1 MTAGEELA
9 PRPVARRRTLSSSEY
24 GGLGVLALLVLNAL
38 LFIRNQ
44 RLRADV
50 DDLLTRTP
58 AWGLTLV
65 LTSSAVVL
73 LAAAVVTERKQR
85 RAVAELN
92 ASLVALERI
101 TEVLLERRP
110 LDEFLHILVDRVRD
124 AVRADAAAIH
134 LHAPDGA
141 LECRASSGD
150 VDEDAIRPLVE
161 RAVATTSSVK
171 LRLDGAVAEAW
182 PLLSGYEVLG
192 VIGVVYRGDAKIAE
206 EASRILRVAAGR
218 IAAAVD
224 NARLSVEVGSGEER
238 VRALVDAAPLAIVE
252 LELDGDVRRW
262 NAAASELFGWPA
274 HTGAPPTSSTDREG
288 LLAPRP
294 AFPRELAASLR
305 PLVDDAA
312 RGTRSIDVELQ
323 SPRAEGA
330 PLELSVATVPLRSG
344 TVDITGVLTVMSDVT
359 SRKRLEQ
366 RLLVSQRM
374 EAIGRLAGGVAH
386 DFNNLLTVIIGY
398 SDLLLRRIGDSD
410 PRARAEVEAIA
421 GAGQQ
426 GAKLTSQ
433 LLAIGS
439 HHVSEVSVVSV
450 DDEMADIE
458 PMLRHLVSED
468 IGLVVDV
475 EPVRVL
481 VDPSQLHQV
490 VVNLVVNAR
499 DAMPRGG
506 RLSVRA
512 ASRQVYAPIPAM
524 NGTVEPG
531 AWVVLAVEDSGIGMD
546 EEVLAHCFDP
556 FFSTKDSSRGTGL
569 GLPTVFG
576 IVEQYGGRI
585 ALRSAP
591 GEGTTVSVY
600 LPAVETVDE
609 RSASPEDGDAAAP
622 EMGGTECI
630 LLVEDNEAL
639 CEMIALELDALGYE
653 VVEASNGV
661 EAMQL
666 AKERDVIDLLVT
678 DVVMPLMDGVELS
691 ERLSERWPGLR
702 VLYLSGYTGSA
713 REKLEGIRPSAGFLA
728 KPFELAEVVRLVRE
742 LLDRP

>member
-1 MTAGEELA
+1 MTADEELA
-9 PRPVARRRTLSSSEY
+9 PPPGTRWRTLSSSEY
-24 GGLGVLALLVLNAL
+24 GALGVVTLLLLNAL

-44 RLRADV
+44 RMRAGI
-50 DDLLTRTP
+50 DDFLTRTP
-58 AWGLTLV
+58 AWTFALV
-65 LTSSAVVL
+65 LTFTAIVL
-73 LAAAVVTERKQR
+73 LAAAVVTERQQR

-92 ASLVALERI
+92 ASLVALEHI
-101 TEVLLERRP
+101 TEVLLEHRP
-110 LDEFLHILVDRVRD
+110 LEEFLHTLVDRVRD

-134 LHAPDGA
+134 LREPEGG
-141 LECRASSGD
+141 LQCRASSGH
-150 VDEDAIRPLVE
+150 VDDDAIRPLVE
-161 RAVATTSSVK
+161 RAAVTSSSVK
-171 LRLDGAVAEAW
+171 LRMGGAVAEAW
-182 PLLSGYEVLG
+182 PLLSGSEVLG
-192 VIGVVYRGDAKIAE
+192 VVEVVYRGDVEIARE
-206 EASRILRVAAGR
+206 TSRTLRVAAGR

-224 NARLSVEVGSGEER
+224 NARLAVEVGSGEER
-238 VRALVDAAPLAIVE
+238 VRALVEAAPLAIVE

-274 HTGAPPTSSTDREG
+274 YSGVSAVSSTYDADLRE
-288 LLAPRP
+288 PRP
-294 AFPRELAASLR
+294 TFPPELVTSLR
-305 PLVDDAA
+305 PHIDDAA
-312 RGTRSIDVELQ
+312 LGTRSVDVEMQ
-323 SPRAEGA
+323 CPRPEGA

-344 TVDITGVLTVMSDVT
+344 SGEITGVLTVMSDVT

-410 PRARAEVEAIA
+410 PRARAEIEAIA

-439 HHVSEVSVVSV
+439 HQVSEVSVVSV
-450 DDEMADIE
+450 ADEIADIE

-468 IGLVVDV
+468 IALVVDI

-512 ASRQVYAPIPAM
+512 AARHVEAPIPVM
-524 NGTVEPG
+524 NGVVEPG
-531 AWVVLAVEDSGIGMD
+531 DWVMLAVEDSGIGMD
-546 EEVLAHCFDP
+546 EEVLAHCFEP

-576 IVEQYGGRI
+576 IVEQYDGRI
-585 ALRSAP
+585 AVRSAP

-600 LPAVETVDE
+600 FPAVGVVDA
-609 RSASPEDGDAAAP
+609 RTASDDEVAMAP
-622 EMGGTECI
+622 ELGGTECI
-630 LLVEDNEAL
+630 LLVEDSEVL
-639 CEMIALELDALGYE
+639 REMIALELDALGYE
-653 VVEASNGV
+653 IVEASNGV
-661 EAMQL
+661 EAMQV
-666 AKERDVIDLLVT
+666 AKERGAVDLLVT
-678 DVVMPLMDGVELS
+678 DVVMPHMDGVELS
-691 ERLSERWPGLR
+691 ERLSERWPDLR

-728 KPFELAEVVRLVRE
+728 KPFELADVVRLVRE
-742 LLDRP
+742 LLDRA